1 MDIKFV
7 KIAYLFLC
15 FILCVVLIT
24 VISCND
30 ENETGETLSETS
42 QDNSSDSTQE
52 YEEEIN
58 IEELDYTIDGISYTI
73 EHFDNPINGFGQ
85 SYSSFDGTNYHL
97 YSDNSYLLKNG
108 YVVLIEPW
116 RVATMESEHW
126 YWHYKYYLC
135 SIDGDRP
142 AHPEYGRRGIYLF
155 LETNDGKY
163 IVNEGDT
170 VVYDSEWNLIE
181 TLDTFFSYAYPLDNG
196 RYFAVN
202 DTWSK
207 QNLSDYYT
215 PMLLIIFP
223 PERFALYRYTEKLTE
238 TEFAEIRAVDGGFE
252 CVYPED
258 SEKSGEILFY
268 PVDDMVPFDEQYF
281 TLVYDE
287 ESEQYYYLDIAGN
300 KLFDMNFDFAC
311 GPTNNSAVVR
321 VDKDYYV
328 IQAIAQD

>member
-1 MDIKFV
+1 MKKPNIKAIWIFV
-7 KIAYLFLC
+7 ILICA
-15 FILCVVLIT
+15 FITGAVSCEDADKLPDDTADTSDDTVQTTETVL
-24 VISCND
+24 D
-30 ENETGETLSETS
+30 EPAI
-42 QDNSSDSTQE
+42 D
-52 YEEEIN
+52 
-58 IEELDYTIDGISYTI
+58 ELDYTIDGISYTI

-163 IVNEGDT
+163 IVNEWDT

-238 TEFAEIRAVDGGFE
+238 SEFAEIRAVDGGFE

-287 ESEQYYYLDIAGN
+287 ESEQYYYLDVAGN

-311 GPTNNSAVVR
+311 EPTNNSAVVR

>member
-1 MDIKFV
+1 MDSKFV

-58 IEELDYTIDGISYTI
+58 IDELDYTIDGISYTI
-73 EHFDNPINGFGQ
+73 DYFDNPKEYFYIERNAYYDTLSGKKG
-85 SYSSFDGTNYHL
+85 
-97 YSDNSYLLKNG
+97 YLLKNG
-108 YVVLIEPW
+108 YVILLDPYIVFN
-116 RVATMESEHW
+116 EHP
-126 YWHYKYYLC
+126 YYSYYLY
-135 SIDGDRP
+135 SINGERP
-142 AHPEYGRRGIYLF
+142 ADTRSSFSLF
-155 LETNDGKY
+155 VETNDGNY

-181 TLDTFFSYAYPLDNG
+181 TLDANFSYAYPLDNG

-202 DTWSK
+202 DTWTK
-207 QNLSDYYT
+207 QYFSDFLT
-215 PMLLIIFP
+215 PGIIWERL

-238 TEFAEIRAVDGGFE
+238 SEFAEIRAVDGGFE

-268 PVDDMVPFDEQYF
+268 PVDDMVPHDEQYF

-287 ESEQYYYLDIAGN
+287 ESEQYYYLDVAGN

-311 GPTNNSAVVR
+311 EPTNNSAVVR

>member
-1 MDIKFV
+1 MDSKFV

-58 IEELDYTIDGISYTI
+58 IDELDYTIDGISYTI
-73 EHFDNPINGFGQ
+73 DYFDNPKEYFYIERNAYYDTLSGKKG
-85 SYSSFDGTNYHL
+85 
-97 YSDNSYLLKNG
+97 YLLKNG
-108 YVVLIEPW
+108 YVILLDPYIVFN
-116 RVATMESEHW
+116 EHP
-126 YWHYKYYLC
+126 YYSYYLY
-135 SIDGDRP
+135 SINGERP
-142 AHPEYGRRGIYLF
+142 ADTRSSFSLF
-155 LETNDGKY
+155 VETNDGNY

-181 TLDTFFSYAYPLDNG
+181 TLDANFSYAYPLDNG

-202 DTWSK
+202 DTWTK
-207 QNLSDYYT
+207 QYFSDFLT
-215 PMLLIIFP
+215 PGIIWERL

-238 TEFAEIRAVDGGFE
+238 SEFAEIRAVDGGFE

-258 SEKSGEILFY
+258 SEHSGEILFY
-268 PVDDMVPFDEQYF
+268 PVDDMVPHDEQYF

-287 ESEQYYYLDIAGN
+287 ESEQYYYLDVAGN

-311 GPTNNSAVVR
+311 EPTNNSAVVR

>member
-1 MDIKFV
+1 MDSKFV

-58 IEELDYTIDGISYTI
+58 IDELDYTIDGISYTI
-73 EHFDNPINGFGQ
+73 DYFDNPKEYFYIERNAYYDTLSGKKG
-85 SYSSFDGTNYHL
+85 
-97 YSDNSYLLKNG
+97 YLLKNG
-108 YVVLIEPW
+108 YVILLDPYIVFN
-116 RVATMESEHW
+116 EHP
-126 YWHYKYYLC
+126 YYSYYLY
-135 SIDGDRP
+135 SINGERP
-142 AHPEYGRRGIYLF
+142 ADTRSSFSLF
-155 LETNDGKY
+155 VETNDGNY

-181 TLDTFFSYAYPLDNG
+181 TLDANFSYAYPLDNG

-202 DTWSK
+202 DTWTK
-207 QNLSDYYT
+207 QYFSDFLT
-215 PMLLIIFP
+215 PGIIWERL

-238 TEFAEIRAVDGGFE
+238 SEFAEIRAVDGGFE

-258 SEKSGEILFY
+258 SEHSGESLFY

>member
-1 MDIKFV
+1 MKKPNIKAIWIFV
-7 KIAYLFLC
+7 ILICA
-15 FILCVVLIT
+15 FITGAVSCEDADKLHDETADTSDDTVQTTETVL
-24 VISCND
+24 D
-30 ENETGETLSETS
+30 EPAI
-42 QDNSSDSTQE
+42 D
-52 YEEEIN
+52 
-58 IEELDYTIDGISYTI
+58 ELDYTIDGISYTI
-73 EHFDNPINGFGQ
+73 EYFDNPKKGFG
-85 SYSSFDGTNYHL
+85 YSSYDSPLYHL
-97 YSDNSYLLKNG
+97 GADNGYLLKNG
-108 YVVLIEPW
+108 YVVLT
-116 RVATMESEHW
+116 RVNLWFNGHGFCR
-126 YWHYKYYLC
+126 YYIY
-135 SIDGDRP
+135 STDGKRTSC
-142 AHPEYGRRGIYLF
+142 PEYNPDFGLYLV
-155 LETNDGKY
+155 LETDDGNY
-163 IVNEGDT
+163 IVNDGQT
-170 VVYDSEWNLIE
+170 IIYDSEWNPIE
-181 TLDTFFSYAYPLDNG
+181 TLDVSFTYAHTLDNG

-202 DTWSK
+202 DVWTM
-207 QNLSDYYT
+207 NYYSEFWN
-215 PMLLIIFP
+215 PGGIWDFL

-258 SEKSGEILFY
+258 SEHSGESLFY